1 MEAKSR
7 EERDEFRRRL
17 KDEWSSMWVERFDDR
32 VKAEGIVVKD
42 YSLLFMDRG
51 MVIFASRAAKTPT
64 FSDVVAY
71 WARQGMVY
79 SPDANEGGWGKFIR
93 TALQGPAH
101 SRARV
106 YDGDRGRVAGV
117 RGQLKKGGRGWL
129 HK

>member
-17 KDEWSSMWVERFDDR
+17 KDEWGSMWMERFDDR

-51 MVIFASRAAKTPT
+51 MVIFANRDAKTPA
-64 FSDVVAY
+64 FSDIVNY

-93 TALQGPAH
+93 TALHDPAH
-101 SRARV
+101 SRARA
-106 YDGDRGRVAGV
+106 YGCNKERVAGV
-117 RGQLKKGGRGWL
+117 RSQLKKGGRGWL